1 MTINESKSVTLPP
14 DAIAALVEGTRIEA
28 IKLTRAALSL
38 DLKTA
43 KDRVDAYVARDPI
56 LKQQFAERHAADVRS
71 FWRWV
76 VVILLFIAFVSW
88 YFKSPRPAGTMVFE
102 TSTTAVVPIAANA
115 AADAPK

>member
-1 MTINESKSVTLPP
+1 MSTNDSRSTSLPP
-14 DAIAALVEGTRIEA
+14 DAIAALVEGNRIEA
-28 IKLTRAALSL
+28 IKRTRAALSL

-56 LKQQFAERHAADVRS
+56 LKQQFAERHAAEVRS

-76 VVILLFIAFVSW
+76 VVILLFIAFVTW
-88 YFKSPRPAGTMVFE
+88 FFKSPRPAGIVVFE
-102 TSTTAVVPIAANA
+102 TSTTAFIPVSANA